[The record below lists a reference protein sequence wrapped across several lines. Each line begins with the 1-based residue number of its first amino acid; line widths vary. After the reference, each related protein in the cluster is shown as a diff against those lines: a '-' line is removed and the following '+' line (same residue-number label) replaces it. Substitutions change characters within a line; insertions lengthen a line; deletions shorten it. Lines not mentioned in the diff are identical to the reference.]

1 LLEQKINQVKHSLV
15 SLRTL
20 SNSFTNGDHGGINYT
35 EHGIRYLRG
44 QSITEEGLD
53 LTDELYISV
62 EDHTRMIRSEVIS
75 GDVLLTIAG
84 STGNCCV
91 VRGVERANI
100 NQAIVKIRP
109 LLHIDPDYL
118 SIFLNSKYGRFQTNR
133 LANGAVQLNVN
144 FSEVGDIKVAIPS
157 LETQRSLVA
166 EIEAARQTRKQK
178 LAQADELLSSL
189 NVHLLDQLGLS
200 APIEKDQQIFAIQ
213 VGQIKSRLDS
223 YSNQPRF
230 RKLIQTLQSHQFP
243 CSQLSAVATDIF
255 SGVTPKSGGDA
266 YTDKLKG
273 IPFIR
278 SGEITKDGS
287 VVEDNT
293 LFIKSEI
300 HEKLMRHSQ
309 LQQDDLL
316 IAIVGATIGSVGVY
330 GRSTPAN
337 INQAIAAV
345 RLDHSQVLPH
355 FARWFLSSPVGQAIL
370 DYLKRPVAR
379 ANINLEEIGEI
390 FILIPPLEIQ
400 HSVIKQVDQARIEV
414 RKLRQEA
421 ETEWE
426 AAKTRFEQKLLGE
439 EA

>member
-1 LLEQKINQVKHSLV
+1 MIEQQLTQVEQQLV
-15 SLRTL
+15 SLKSL
-20 SNSFTNGDHGGINYT
+20 SRSFTNGDHGGINYI
-35 EHGIRYLRG
+35 ENGIRYLRG
-44 QSITEEGLD
+44 QSVTEQGLE

-62 EDHTRMIRSEVIS
+62 EDHTRMIRSEVVP

-84 STGNCCV
+84 SIGNCCV

-109 LLHIDPDYL
+109 LSYIDSDYL
-118 SIFLNSKYGRFQTNR
+118 SIFLNSKYGKFQTSR

-144 FSEVGDIKVAIPS
+144 FSEVGDIKVLVPS

-166 EIEAARQTRKQK
+166 EIEAAQQARKQK

-189 NVHLLDQLGLS
+189 DAYLLDQLGLT
-200 APIEKDQQIFAIQ
+200 APEESDHQVFAIR
-213 VGQIKSRLDS
+213 VGQIKTRLDS

-230 RKLIQTLQSHQFP
+230 RKLIQLLQSHEFP
-243 CSQLSAVATDIF
+243 VAQLSSVATDIF
-255 SGVTPKSGGDA
+255 SGITPKSGGNA
-266 YTDKLKG
+266 YTDELQG

-287 VVEDNT
+287 VIENHAV
-293 LFIKSEI
+293 FIKPEI
-300 HEKLMRHSQ
+300 HKSLMRRSQ
-309 LQQDDLL
+309 LQQGDLL

-330 GRSTPAN
+330 NRSTPAN

-345 RLDHSQVLPH
+345 RLNSSQVLPE
-355 FARWFLSSPVGQAIL
+355 FARWFLASPIGQTIL

-390 FILIPPLEIQ
+390 FILIPPLDIQ
-400 HSVIKQVDQARIEV
+400 RSVIEQVERTRLEM
-414 RKLRQEA
+414 RKLRQQA

-426 AAKTRFEQKLLGE
+426 AAKTCFEHKLLGE